1 MNEAVSSLLLFLRL
15 FLFGHKFLFS
25 RNNGAPFQAAAH
37 SMKKILKRI
46 FMILAFFVALIVIA
60 GWVYM
65 RQPVFGKAPAG
76 ERLERI
82 RQSPHYRD
90 GAFQNLNNTPSLT
103 ENTSYYKVFKEF
115 FFGQPKRAHPATILP
130 AGKTDLLNLSP
141 EEDILVWFGHSSYFM
156 QLGGK
161 RILVDPVLSGNAS
174 PLSFTTKSFNGSD
187 VYTVEEIPAI
197 DYLFISHDHYDHLD
211 YKTVSALAPRVK
223 KVITGLG
230 TGAHLESWGYDTA
243 RIIEKDWYERVV
255 LEDDFV
261 INTVPARHFSGR
273 GFKRNGTLWVSFV
286 LTTPEWNIYIGG
298 DSGYDDHFAAIGE
311 QYGPFDLV
319 ILENGQYNKSWKY
332 IHMMPEEVVQAAID
346 LKARKLFP
354 VHWSK
359 FALALHDW
367 DESIV
372 RLVKESQRR
381 QMPLLHPMIGE
392 QVRLKDTLASKR
404 WWEGID

>member
-1 MNEAVSSLLLFLRL
+1 
-15 FLFGHKFLFS
+15 
-25 RNNGAPFQAAAH
+25 
-37 SMKKILKRI
+37 
-46 FMILAFFVALIVIA
+46 MILAFFVALIVIA